1 MPFPQSNMDIPRPE
15 AARQRRKRQIIYAA
29 VGVIVIVAITTGLSK
44 LRPAAPSVERG
55 TVLVDTVKRGDLLRQ
70 VRGLGTLVPED
81 IRLIA
86 PVTEGRVEK
95 ILVRPGTPVKA
106 DTILVILTNPEVE
119 QALVDAEFALRA
131 AEAESKSIQVQRQS
145 AVLNQKAEA
154 ARLAA
159 EYNEA
164 KLRYETDRELRK
176 LGTISEQTLKNSE
189 GNAQQLAIRSE
200 IEQQRYANS
209 QRELEAQMAS
219 QQARVEQL
227 RAQYQLQRT
236 RSEALKIRASTDGIL
251 QELAINAQSLQIGQ
265 QVPAGTTLA
274 RVADPRRLK
283 AEIRVA
289 ETQAK
294 DVSIGQRASIDT
306 RNGVIPGRV
315 VRMDPGSTG
324 GTVTVDVALEGEL
337 PQGAR
342 PELSVEGVVDLENLQ
357 NILYVGRP
365 AFGQERSTVSMFRLG
380 ADGVTAERV
389 QVKLGRTSVNLVE
402 IMEGLKEGDQVV
414 LSDMSRWDS
423 FDRIRLE

>member
-1 MPFPQSNMDIPRPE
+1 
-15 AARQRRKRQIIYAA
+15 
-29 VGVIVIVAITTGLSK
+29 
-44 LRPAAPSVERG
+44 
-55 TVLVDTVKRGDLLRQ
+55 
-70 VRGLGTLVPED
+70 
-81 IRLIA
+81 
-86 PVTEGRVEK
+86 
-95 ILVRPGTPVKA
+95 
-106 DTILVILTNPEVE
+106 
-119 QALVDAEFALRA
+119 
-131 AEAESKSIQVQRQS
+131 
-145 AVLNQKAEA
+145 
-154 ARLAA
+154 
-159 EYNEA
+159 
-164 KLRYETDRELRK
+164 
-176 LGTISEQTLKNSE
+176 
-189 GNAQQLAIRSE
+189 LAIRAE

-219 QQARVEQL
+219 QQARLEQL
-227 RAQYQLQRT
+227 RAQYNLQRT

-283 AEIRVA
+283 AEIRIA

-294 DVSIGQRASIDT
+294 DVAIGQKASIDT

-324 GTVTVDVALEGEL
+324 GTVTGDVALEGDL
-337 PQGAR
+337 PPGAR
-342 PELSVEGVVDLENLQ
+342 PELSVEGVVDLENLE

-380 ADGVTAERV
+380 PDGVTAERV